1 MGKLSRVAL
10 IYIGAVVVTAV
21 VLVARGPFT
30 GLRWQYV
37 VFLGI
42 LVIVSESR
50 ATQLRKGQ
58 ITWSSSSAAMLAS
71 VVLVGPVGA
80 AIVGACTALGL
91 RRGPH
96 LLQRVFNTSMYALS
110 AYLAGRAFLAFG
122 GHVGLPDEKSFP
134 AIIAPFA
141 AAALILVAANH
152 GLLSGVLWLTRPP
165 DRMSS
170 GASGAGVGLSAR
182 LLLSDLGYA
191 AYGLLMAALWS
202 VVGFFAPLLV
212 LIPLF
217 VARWAVTQFAE
228 QQKAY
233 EATVG
238 ALCQAVETKDFYTR
252 GHSDRVSR
260 GSVMIAREIGM
271 RGERVEAIRYA
282 GMLHDVGK
290 LGVPTKVLRKTGKL
304 TEEEYAAIQLHP
316 MRGLDIVR
324 EIGFLDEALAG
335 IMHHHERI
343 DGRGYPM
350 GLAGDEIPEFAR
362 VLAVADAF
370 DSMTSTRSY
379 RGARPVSEAIEELR
393 KWSGTQFD
401 PAFVDAFVAALKREG
416 WQLPE
421 PPAGARGRRPGHR
434 HRAGSRRPGRPHPG
448 HRQPVDPITLSGPSA
463 RRRELRRYPWQ
474 VRDSGQLLLVVA
486 AGVTLVAAVA
496 QTAAEGL
503 KDPRIAIAFGA
514 LIAFGEVLRLNLPGD
529 RETAPIG
536 FAGALAY
543 ALLIRVGTHFVQ
555 HSAEQVV
562 TVATIGM
569 IIGALP
575 HLAVGRPARVSGM
588 ATRLLC
594 VACVAYIFRPL
605 AGNSA
610 VEKHWG
616 LAFTLMTSLT
626 VLALLLEAVLTAL
639 LRVGRAA
646 GQVPGGAGGRDA
658 RPAAT
663 GRGGGRLGAAH
674 RVRGGSDGAV
684 LAGRVHRAAARHP
697 GGVPPVRR
705 DPGHLPADRAGAGQG
720 DRDRRVRRNRSFRT
734 GQQAR
739 GRDRPGARHPRAR
752 AARARVRRADAR
764 HRPAVAA
771 RPDPRRGHRAGLPAG
786 PAAHRRARRRR
797 DPAGPGAWL
806 GGRDRAPAERAL
818 PGHRSA
824 RPPAAPPL
832 RPAR

>member
-10 IYIGAVVVTAV
+10 LYIGAVVVSAV

-58 ITWSSSSAAMLAS
+58 LTWSPSSAAMLAS
-71 VVLVGPVGA
+71 VVLAGPVGA

-91 RRGPH
+91 RRGPSI
-96 LLQRVFNTSMYALS
+96 LQRVFNTAMYALS
-110 AYLAGRAFLAFG
+110 AYLAGRAFLALG
-122 GHVGLPDEKSFP
+122 GQVGLPDEQSFP
-134 AIIAPFA
+134 GIIAPFA
-141 AAALILVAANH
+141 GAALVLVVANH

-165 DRMSS
+165 DGTPS
-170 GASGAGVGLSAR
+170 GVGVGLSGR

-191 AYGLLMAALWS
+191 AYGLLIAALWS

-217 VARWAVTQFAE
+217 VARWAVAQFAE

-271 RGERVEAIRYA
+271 RSERVEAIRYA

-290 LGVPTKVLRKTGKL
+290 LGVPTKVLQKTGKL

-379 RGARPVSEAIEELR
+379 RGARPVAEAIEELR

-401 PAFVDAFVAALKREG
+401 PAFVDAFVAALKRHG

-421 PPAGARGRRPGHR
+421 PP
-434 HRAGSRRPGRPHPG
+434 
-448 HRQPVDPITLSGPSA
+448 VI
-463 RRRELRRYPWQ
+463 
-474 VRDSGQLLLVVA
+474 A
-486 AGVTLVAAVA
+486 ADDLAAVTV
-496 QTAAEGL
+496 QDHD
-503 KDPRIAIAFGA
+503 DPGA
-514 LIAFGEVLRLNLPGD
+514 P
-529 RETAPIG
+529 
-536 FAGALAY
+536 
-543 ALLIRVGTHFVQ
+543 
-555 HSAEQVV
+555 
-562 TVATIGM
+562 
-569 IIGALP
+569 
-575 HLAVGRPARVSGM
+575 
-588 ATRLLC
+588 
-594 VACVAYIFRPL
+594 
-605 AGNSA
+605 
-610 VEKHWG
+610 
-616 LAFTLMTSLT
+616 
-626 VLALLLEAVLTAL
+626 
-639 LRVGRAA
+639 LRVI
-646 GQVPGGAGGRDA
+646 DS
-658 RPAAT
+658 
-663 GRGGGRLGAAH
+663 L
-674 RVRGGSDGAV
+674 
-684 LAGRVHRAAARHP
+684 
-697 GGVPPVRR
+697 
-705 DPGHLPADRAGAGQG
+705 
-720 DRDRRVRRNRSFRT
+720 
-734 GQQAR
+734 
-739 GRDRPGARHPRAR
+739 
-752 AARARVRRADAR
+752 
-764 HRPAVAA
+764 
-771 RPDPRRGHRAGLPAG
+771 
-786 PAAHRRARRRR
+786 
-797 DPAGPGAWL
+797 
-806 GGRDRAPAERAL
+806 
-818 PGHRSA
+818 
-824 RPPAAPPL
+824 
-832 RPAR
+832 

>member
-10 IYIGAVVVTAV
+10 LYIGAVVVSAV

-58 ITWSSSSAAMLAS
+58 LTWSPSSAAMLAS
-71 VVLVGPVGA
+71 VVLAGPVGA

-91 RRGPH
+91 RRGPSI
-96 LLQRVFNTSMYALS
+96 LQRVFNTAMYALS
-110 AYLAGRAFLAFG
+110 AYLAGRAFLALG
-122 GHVGLPDEKSFP
+122 GQVGLPDEQSFP
-134 AIIAPFA
+134 GIIAPFA
-141 AAALILVAANH
+141 GAALVLVVANH

-165 DRMSS
+165 DGTPS
-170 GASGAGVGLSAR
+170 GVGVGLSAR

-191 AYGLLMAALWS
+191 AYGLLIAALWS

-217 VARWAVTQFAE
+217 VARWAVAQFAE

-271 RGERVEAIRYA
+271 RSERVEAIRYA

-290 LGVPTKVLRKTGKL
+290 LGVPTKVLQKTGKL

-379 RGARPVSEAIEELR
+379 RGARPVAEAIEELR

-416 WQLPE
+416 WLRSEAPVIAADDLATVTAQDHDDP
-421 PPAGARGRRPGHR
+421 GAP
-434 HRAGSRRPGRPHPG
+434 
-448 HRQPVDPITLSGPSA
+448 
-463 RRRELRRYPWQ
+463 
-474 VRDSGQLLLVVA
+474 
-486 AGVTLVAAVA
+486 
-496 QTAAEGL
+496 
-503 KDPRIAIAFGA
+503 
-514 LIAFGEVLRLNLPGD
+514 
-529 RETAPIG
+529 
-536 FAGALAY
+536 
-543 ALLIRVGTHFVQ
+543 
-555 HSAEQVV
+555 
-562 TVATIGM
+562 
-569 IIGALP
+569 
-575 HLAVGRPARVSGM
+575 
-588 ATRLLC
+588 
-594 VACVAYIFRPL
+594 
-605 AGNSA
+605 
-610 VEKHWG
+610 
-616 LAFTLMTSLT
+616 
-626 VLALLLEAVLTAL
+626 
-639 LRVGRAA
+639 LRVI
-646 GQVPGGAGGRDA
+646 DS
-658 RPAAT
+658 
-663 GRGGGRLGAAH
+663 L
-674 RVRGGSDGAV
+674 
-684 LAGRVHRAAARHP
+684 
-697 GGVPPVRR
+697 
-705 DPGHLPADRAGAGQG
+705 
-720 DRDRRVRRNRSFRT
+720 
-734 GQQAR
+734 
-739 GRDRPGARHPRAR
+739 
-752 AARARVRRADAR
+752 
-764 HRPAVAA
+764 
-771 RPDPRRGHRAGLPAG
+771 
-786 PAAHRRARRRR
+786 
-797 DPAGPGAWL
+797 
-806 GGRDRAPAERAL
+806 
-818 PGHRSA
+818 
-824 RPPAAPPL
+824 
-832 RPAR
+832 

>member
-1 MGKLSRVAL
+1 LGKLSRVAL
-10 IYIGAVVVTAV
+10 LYIGAVVVSAV

-58 ITWSSSSAAMLAS
+58 LTWSPSSAAMLAS
-71 VVLVGPVGA
+71 VVLAGPVGA

-91 RRGPH
+91 RRGPSI
-96 LLQRVFNTSMYALS
+96 LQRVFNTAMYALS
-110 AYLAGRAFLAFG
+110 AYLAGRAFLALG

-134 AIIAPFA
+134 GIIAPFA
-141 AAALILVAANH
+141 GAALVLVVANH

-165 DRMSS
+165 DGTPS
-170 GASGAGVGLSAR
+170 GVGVGLSGR

-191 AYGLLMAALWS
+191 AYGLLIAALWS

-217 VARWAVTQFAE
+217 VARWAVAQFAE

-271 RGERVEAIRYA
+271 RSERVEAIRYA

-290 LGVPTKVLRKTGKL
+290 LGVPTKVLQKTGKL

-379 RGARPVSEAIEELR
+379 RGARPVAEAIEELR

-416 WQLPE
+416 WQRPE
-421 PPAGARGRRPGHR
+421 PVIATDDLTTVTGQDHDDPGAP
-434 HRAGSRRPGRPHPG
+434 
-448 HRQPVDPITLSGPSA
+448 
-463 RRRELRRYPWQ
+463 
-474 VRDSGQLLLVVA
+474 
-486 AGVTLVAAVA
+486 
-496 QTAAEGL
+496 
-503 KDPRIAIAFGA
+503 
-514 LIAFGEVLRLNLPGD
+514 
-529 RETAPIG
+529 
-536 FAGALAY
+536 
-543 ALLIRVGTHFVQ
+543 
-555 HSAEQVV
+555 
-562 TVATIGM
+562 
-569 IIGALP
+569 
-575 HLAVGRPARVSGM
+575 
-588 ATRLLC
+588 
-594 VACVAYIFRPL
+594 
-605 AGNSA
+605 
-610 VEKHWG
+610 
-616 LAFTLMTSLT
+616 
-626 VLALLLEAVLTAL
+626 
-639 LRVGRAA
+639 LRVI
-646 GQVPGGAGGRDA
+646 DS
-658 RPAAT
+658 
-663 GRGGGRLGAAH
+663 L
-674 RVRGGSDGAV
+674 
-684 LAGRVHRAAARHP
+684 
-697 GGVPPVRR
+697 
-705 DPGHLPADRAGAGQG
+705 
-720 DRDRRVRRNRSFRT
+720 
-734 GQQAR
+734 
-739 GRDRPGARHPRAR
+739 
-752 AARARVRRADAR
+752 
-764 HRPAVAA
+764 
-771 RPDPRRGHRAGLPAG
+771 
-786 PAAHRRARRRR
+786 
-797 DPAGPGAWL
+797 
-806 GGRDRAPAERAL
+806 
-818 PGHRSA
+818 
-824 RPPAAPPL
+824 
-832 RPAR
+832 

>member
-10 IYIGAVVVTAV
+10 IYIGAVVVSAV

-58 ITWSSSSAAMLAS
+58 LTWSPSSAAMLAS
-71 VVLVGPVGA
+71 VVLAGPVGA

-91 RRGPH
+91 RRGPSI
-96 LLQRVFNTSMYALS
+96 LQRVFNTAMYALS
-110 AYLAGRAFLAFG
+110 AYLAGRAFLALG
-122 GHVGLPDEKSFP
+122 GQVGLPDEQSFP
-134 AIIAPFA
+134 GIIAPFA
-141 AAALILVAANH
+141 GAALVLVVANH

-165 DRMSS
+165 DGTPS
-170 GASGAGVGLSAR
+170 GVGVGLSGR

-191 AYGLLMAALWS
+191 AYGLLIAALWS

-217 VARWAVTQFAE
+217 VARWAVAQFAE

-271 RGERVEAIRYA
+271 RSERVEAIRYA

-290 LGVPTKVLRKTGKL
+290 LGVPTKVLQKTGKL

-379 RGARPVSEAIEELR
+379 RGARPVAEAIEELR

-401 PAFVDAFVAALKREG
+401 PAFVDAFVAALKHEG
-416 WQLPE
+416 WQRPE
-421 PPAGARGRRPGHR
+421 PPVIGTDDLAIVTAQDHDDPGAP
-434 HRAGSRRPGRPHPG
+434 
-448 HRQPVDPITLSGPSA
+448 
-463 RRRELRRYPWQ
+463 
-474 VRDSGQLLLVVA
+474 
-486 AGVTLVAAVA
+486 
-496 QTAAEGL
+496 
-503 KDPRIAIAFGA
+503 
-514 LIAFGEVLRLNLPGD
+514 
-529 RETAPIG
+529 
-536 FAGALAY
+536 
-543 ALLIRVGTHFVQ
+543 
-555 HSAEQVV
+555 
-562 TVATIGM
+562 
-569 IIGALP
+569 
-575 HLAVGRPARVSGM
+575 
-588 ATRLLC
+588 
-594 VACVAYIFRPL
+594 
-605 AGNSA
+605 
-610 VEKHWG
+610 
-616 LAFTLMTSLT
+616 
-626 VLALLLEAVLTAL
+626 
-639 LRVGRAA
+639 LRVI
-646 GQVPGGAGGRDA
+646 DS
-658 RPAAT
+658 
-663 GRGGGRLGAAH
+663 L
-674 RVRGGSDGAV
+674 
-684 LAGRVHRAAARHP
+684 
-697 GGVPPVRR
+697 
-705 DPGHLPADRAGAGQG
+705 
-720 DRDRRVRRNRSFRT
+720 
-734 GQQAR
+734 
-739 GRDRPGARHPRAR
+739 
-752 AARARVRRADAR
+752 
-764 HRPAVAA
+764 
-771 RPDPRRGHRAGLPAG
+771 
-786 PAAHRRARRRR
+786 
-797 DPAGPGAWL
+797 
-806 GGRDRAPAERAL
+806 
-818 PGHRSA
+818 
-824 RPPAAPPL
+824 
-832 RPAR
+832 

>member
-10 IYIGAVVVTAV
+10 IYIGAVVVSAV

-58 ITWSSSSAAMLAS
+58 LTWSPSSAAMLAS
-71 VVLVGPVGA
+71 VVLAGPVGA

-91 RRGPH
+91 RRGPSI
-96 LLQRVFNTSMYALS
+96 LQRVFNTAMYALS
-110 AYLAGRAFLAFG
+110 AYLAGRAFLALG
-122 GHVGLPDEKSFP
+122 GQVGLPDENSFP
-134 AIIAPFA
+134 GIIAPFA
-141 AAALILVAANH
+141 GAAVVLVVANH
-152 GLLSGVLWLTRPP
+152 GLLSGVLWLTRPR

-170 GASGAGVGLSAR
+170 GSSGGGVGLSAR

-217 VARWAVTQFAE
+217 VARWAVAQFAE

-290 LGVPTKVLRKTGKL
+290 LGVPTKVLQKTGKL

-379 RGARPVSEAIEELR
+379 RGARPVAEAIEELR

-401 PAFVDAFVAALKREG
+401 PAFVDAFVAALIRDG
-416 WQLPE
+416 WQRPE
-421 PPAGARGRRPGHR
+421 PPVIAADDLATVTAQDHDDPGAP
-434 HRAGSRRPGRPHPG
+434 
-448 HRQPVDPITLSGPSA
+448 
-463 RRRELRRYPWQ
+463 
-474 VRDSGQLLLVVA
+474 
-486 AGVTLVAAVA
+486 
-496 QTAAEGL
+496 
-503 KDPRIAIAFGA
+503 
-514 LIAFGEVLRLNLPGD
+514 
-529 RETAPIG
+529 
-536 FAGALAY
+536 
-543 ALLIRVGTHFVQ
+543 
-555 HSAEQVV
+555 
-562 TVATIGM
+562 
-569 IIGALP
+569 
-575 HLAVGRPARVSGM
+575 
-588 ATRLLC
+588 
-594 VACVAYIFRPL
+594 
-605 AGNSA
+605 
-610 VEKHWG
+610 
-616 LAFTLMTSLT
+616 
-626 VLALLLEAVLTAL
+626 
-639 LRVGRAA
+639 LRVI
-646 GQVPGGAGGRDA
+646 DS
-658 RPAAT
+658 
-663 GRGGGRLGAAH
+663 L
-674 RVRGGSDGAV
+674 
-684 LAGRVHRAAARHP
+684 
-697 GGVPPVRR
+697 
-705 DPGHLPADRAGAGQG
+705 
-720 DRDRRVRRNRSFRT
+720 
-734 GQQAR
+734 
-739 GRDRPGARHPRAR
+739 
-752 AARARVRRADAR
+752 
-764 HRPAVAA
+764 
-771 RPDPRRGHRAGLPAG
+771 
-786 PAAHRRARRRR
+786 
-797 DPAGPGAWL
+797 
-806 GGRDRAPAERAL
+806 
-818 PGHRSA
+818 
-824 RPPAAPPL
+824 
-832 RPAR
+832 

>member
-10 IYIGAVVVTAV
+10 LYIGAVVVSAV

-58 ITWSSSSAAMLAS
+58 LTWSPSSAAMLAS
-71 VVLVGPVGA
+71 VVLAGPVGA

-91 RRGPH
+91 RRGPSI
-96 LLQRVFNTSMYALS
+96 LQRVFNTAMYALS
-110 AYLAGRAFLAFG
+110 AYLAGRAFLALG
-122 GHVGLPDEKSFP
+122 GQVGLPDEQSFP
-134 AIIAPFA
+134 GIIAPFA
-141 AAALILVAANH
+141 GAALVLVVANH

-165 DRMSS
+165 DGTPSRV
-170 GASGAGVGLSAR
+170 GVGLSGR

-191 AYGLLMAALWS
+191 AYGLLIAALWS

-217 VARWAVTQFAE
+217 VARWAVAQFAE

-290 LGVPTKVLRKTGKL
+290 LGVPTKVLQKTGKL

-379 RGARPVSEAIEELR
+379 RGARPVSEAIQELR

-416 WQLPE
+416 WLRSEAPVI
-421 PPAGARGRRPGHR
+421 PADDLATVTAQDHDDPGAP
-434 HRAGSRRPGRPHPG
+434 
-448 HRQPVDPITLSGPSA
+448 
-463 RRRELRRYPWQ
+463 
-474 VRDSGQLLLVVA
+474 
-486 AGVTLVAAVA
+486 
-496 QTAAEGL
+496 
-503 KDPRIAIAFGA
+503 
-514 LIAFGEVLRLNLPGD
+514 
-529 RETAPIG
+529 
-536 FAGALAY
+536 
-543 ALLIRVGTHFVQ
+543 
-555 HSAEQVV
+555 
-562 TVATIGM
+562 
-569 IIGALP
+569 
-575 HLAVGRPARVSGM
+575 
-588 ATRLLC
+588 
-594 VACVAYIFRPL
+594 
-605 AGNSA
+605 
-610 VEKHWG
+610 
-616 LAFTLMTSLT
+616 
-626 VLALLLEAVLTAL
+626 
-639 LRVGRAA
+639 LRVI
-646 GQVPGGAGGRDA
+646 DS
-658 RPAAT
+658 
-663 GRGGGRLGAAH
+663 L
-674 RVRGGSDGAV
+674 
-684 LAGRVHRAAARHP
+684 
-697 GGVPPVRR
+697 
-705 DPGHLPADRAGAGQG
+705 
-720 DRDRRVRRNRSFRT
+720 
-734 GQQAR
+734 
-739 GRDRPGARHPRAR
+739 
-752 AARARVRRADAR
+752 
-764 HRPAVAA
+764 
-771 RPDPRRGHRAGLPAG
+771 
-786 PAAHRRARRRR
+786 
-797 DPAGPGAWL
+797 
-806 GGRDRAPAERAL
+806 
-818 PGHRSA
+818 
-824 RPPAAPPL
+824 
-832 RPAR
+832 

>member
-1 MGKLSRVAL
+1 MGKLSRAAL
-10 IYIGAVVVTAV
+10 LYIGAVVVSAV

-58 ITWSSSSAAMLAS
+58 LTWSPSSAAMLAS
-71 VVLVGPVGA
+71 VVLAGPVGA

-91 RRGPH
+91 RRGPSI
-96 LLQRVFNTSMYALS
+96 LQRVFNTAMYALS
-110 AYLAGRAFLAFG
+110 AYLAGRAFLALG
-122 GHVGLPDEKSFP
+122 GQVGLPDEQSFP
-134 AIIAPFA
+134 GIIAPFA
-141 AAALILVAANH
+141 GAALVLVVANH

-165 DRMSS
+165 DGTPS
-170 GASGAGVGLSAR
+170 GVGVGLSGR

-191 AYGLLMAALWS
+191 AYGLLIAALWS

-217 VARWAVTQFAE
+217 VARWAVAQFAE

-271 RGERVEAIRYA
+271 RSERVEAIRYA

-290 LGVPTKVLRKTGKL
+290 LGVPTKVLQKTGKL

-379 RGARPVSEAIEELR
+379 RGARPVAEAIEELR

-416 WQLPE
+416 WLRSEAPVIAADDLAPVTAQDHDDP
-421 PPAGARGRRPGHR
+421 GAP
-434 HRAGSRRPGRPHPG
+434 
-448 HRQPVDPITLSGPSA
+448 
-463 RRRELRRYPWQ
+463 
-474 VRDSGQLLLVVA
+474 
-486 AGVTLVAAVA
+486 
-496 QTAAEGL
+496 
-503 KDPRIAIAFGA
+503 
-514 LIAFGEVLRLNLPGD
+514 
-529 RETAPIG
+529 
-536 FAGALAY
+536 
-543 ALLIRVGTHFVQ
+543 
-555 HSAEQVV
+555 
-562 TVATIGM
+562 
-569 IIGALP
+569 
-575 HLAVGRPARVSGM
+575 
-588 ATRLLC
+588 
-594 VACVAYIFRPL
+594 
-605 AGNSA
+605 
-610 VEKHWG
+610 
-616 LAFTLMTSLT
+616 
-626 VLALLLEAVLTAL
+626 
-639 LRVGRAA
+639 LRVI
-646 GQVPGGAGGRDA
+646 DS
-658 RPAAT
+658 
-663 GRGGGRLGAAH
+663 L
-674 RVRGGSDGAV
+674 
-684 LAGRVHRAAARHP
+684 
-697 GGVPPVRR
+697 
-705 DPGHLPADRAGAGQG
+705 
-720 DRDRRVRRNRSFRT
+720 
-734 GQQAR
+734 
-739 GRDRPGARHPRAR
+739 
-752 AARARVRRADAR
+752 
-764 HRPAVAA
+764 
-771 RPDPRRGHRAGLPAG
+771 
-786 PAAHRRARRRR
+786 
-797 DPAGPGAWL
+797 
-806 GGRDRAPAERAL
+806 
-818 PGHRSA
+818 
-824 RPPAAPPL
+824 
-832 RPAR
+832 

>member
-1 MGKLSRVAL
+1 LGKLSRVAL
-10 IYIGAVVVTAV
+10 VYIGAVVVSAV

-58 ITWSSSSAAMLAS
+58 LTWSPSSAAMLAS
-71 VVLVGPVGA
+71 VVLAGPVGA

-91 RRGPH
+91 RRGPSI
-96 LLQRVFNTSMYALS
+96 LQRVFNTAMYALS
-110 AYLAGRAFLAFG
+110 AYLAGRAFLALG
-122 GHVGLPDEKSFP
+122 GQVGLPDENSFP
-134 AIIAPFA
+134 GIIAPFA
-141 AAALILVAANH
+141 GAALVLVVANH

-165 DRMSS
+165 DGMP
-170 GASGAGVGLSAR
+170 SGAGVGLSGR

-191 AYGLLMAALWS
+191 AYGLLIAALWS

-217 VARWAVTQFAE
+217 VARWAVAQFAE

-271 RGERVEAIRYA
+271 RAERVEAIRYA

-290 LGVPTKVLRKTGKL
+290 LGVPTKVLQKTGKL

-379 RGARPVSEAIEELR
+379 RGARPVAEAIEELR

-416 WQLPE
+416 WQRPE
-421 PPAGARGRRPGHR
+421 PPVIAADDLATVTAQDHDDPGAP
-434 HRAGSRRPGRPHPG
+434 
-448 HRQPVDPITLSGPSA
+448 
-463 RRRELRRYPWQ
+463 
-474 VRDSGQLLLVVA
+474 
-486 AGVTLVAAVA
+486 
-496 QTAAEGL
+496 
-503 KDPRIAIAFGA
+503 
-514 LIAFGEVLRLNLPGD
+514 
-529 RETAPIG
+529 
-536 FAGALAY
+536 
-543 ALLIRVGTHFVQ
+543 
-555 HSAEQVV
+555 
-562 TVATIGM
+562 
-569 IIGALP
+569 
-575 HLAVGRPARVSGM
+575 
-588 ATRLLC
+588 
-594 VACVAYIFRPL
+594 
-605 AGNSA
+605 
-610 VEKHWG
+610 
-616 LAFTLMTSLT
+616 
-626 VLALLLEAVLTAL
+626 
-639 LRVGRAA
+639 LRVI
-646 GQVPGGAGGRDA
+646 DS
-658 RPAAT
+658 
-663 GRGGGRLGAAH
+663 L
-674 RVRGGSDGAV
+674 
-684 LAGRVHRAAARHP
+684 
-697 GGVPPVRR
+697 
-705 DPGHLPADRAGAGQG
+705 
-720 DRDRRVRRNRSFRT
+720 
-734 GQQAR
+734 
-739 GRDRPGARHPRAR
+739 
-752 AARARVRRADAR
+752 
-764 HRPAVAA
+764 
-771 RPDPRRGHRAGLPAG
+771 
-786 PAAHRRARRRR
+786 
-797 DPAGPGAWL
+797 
-806 GGRDRAPAERAL
+806 
-818 PGHRSA
+818 
-824 RPPAAPPL
+824 
-832 RPAR
+832 

>member
-10 IYIGAVVVTAV
+10 LYIGAVVVSAV

-58 ITWSSSSAAMLAS
+58 LTWSPSSAAMLAS
-71 VVLVGPVGA
+71 VVLAGPVGA

-91 RRGPH
+91 RRGPSI
-96 LLQRVFNTSMYALS
+96 LQRVFNTAMYALS
-110 AYLAGRAFLAFG
+110 AYLAGRAFLALG

-134 AIIAPFA
+134 GIIAPFA
-141 AAALILVAANH
+141 GAALVLVVANH

-165 DRMSS
+165 DGTPS
-170 GASGAGVGLSAR
+170 GVGVGLSGR

-191 AYGLLMAALWS
+191 AYGLLIAALWS

-217 VARWAVTQFAE
+217 VARWAVAQFAE

-290 LGVPTKVLRKTGKL
+290 LGVPTKVLQKTGKL

-379 RGARPVSEAIEELR
+379 RGARPVAEAIEELR

-416 WQLPE
+416 WQRPE
-421 PPAGARGRRPGHR
+421 APVIAADDLTTVTAQDHDDPGAP
-434 HRAGSRRPGRPHPG
+434 
-448 HRQPVDPITLSGPSA
+448 
-463 RRRELRRYPWQ
+463 
-474 VRDSGQLLLVVA
+474 
-486 AGVTLVAAVA
+486 
-496 QTAAEGL
+496 
-503 KDPRIAIAFGA
+503 
-514 LIAFGEVLRLNLPGD
+514 
-529 RETAPIG
+529 
-536 FAGALAY
+536 
-543 ALLIRVGTHFVQ
+543 
-555 HSAEQVV
+555 
-562 TVATIGM
+562 
-569 IIGALP
+569 
-575 HLAVGRPARVSGM
+575 
-588 ATRLLC
+588 
-594 VACVAYIFRPL
+594 
-605 AGNSA
+605 
-610 VEKHWG
+610 
-616 LAFTLMTSLT
+616 
-626 VLALLLEAVLTAL
+626 
-639 LRVGRAA
+639 LRVI
-646 GQVPGGAGGRDA
+646 DS
-658 RPAAT
+658 
-663 GRGGGRLGAAH
+663 L
-674 RVRGGSDGAV
+674 
-684 LAGRVHRAAARHP
+684 
-697 GGVPPVRR
+697 
-705 DPGHLPADRAGAGQG
+705 
-720 DRDRRVRRNRSFRT
+720 
-734 GQQAR
+734 
-739 GRDRPGARHPRAR
+739 
-752 AARARVRRADAR
+752 
-764 HRPAVAA
+764 
-771 RPDPRRGHRAGLPAG
+771 
-786 PAAHRRARRRR
+786 
-797 DPAGPGAWL
+797 
-806 GGRDRAPAERAL
+806 
-818 PGHRSA
+818 
-824 RPPAAPPL
+824 
-832 RPAR
+832 